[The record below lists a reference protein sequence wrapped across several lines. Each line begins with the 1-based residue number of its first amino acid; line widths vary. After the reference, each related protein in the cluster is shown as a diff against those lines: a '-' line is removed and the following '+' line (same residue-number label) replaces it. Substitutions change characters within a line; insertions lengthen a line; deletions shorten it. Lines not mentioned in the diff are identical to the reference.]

1 MALQISTLFSYVR
14 ALPGTA
20 APLLRVRANYH
31 GASVKFSHSV
41 GPQSPQQAV
50 NPATGPVL
58 GIIKK
63 FTTTAALGS
72 SSQGNRFSS
81 PQQRGGWFW
90 LGKITQA
97 AVLGVSSVALI
108 VSFHTGSLAAMARK
122 VNLNSA
128 EGDWKET
135 KDGLMSMTVKE
146 RRQYYRTSGF
156 VPLEDVPVWTPST
169 GGSEV
174 SHYPRNEKLTQKISV
189 YSGDITK
196 LEIDAIVNAANNT
209 LLGGGGVDGAIHRAA
224 GPVLKKECASLHG
237 CETGEA
243 KITCGYGL
251 PAKYVIHTV
260 GPIAHGGVG
269 EKESKALRACYY
281 NSLRIAADNAARSVA
296 FPCISTGVYGYPPE
310 KAVHEALATVREF
323 LDEHHDK
330 MDRVIFCVFLPTD
343 KELYLQNLPL
353 YFPADDGSVRSKL

>member
-1 MALQISTLFSYVR
+1 MSIILKLNPNYGEQLQLHELSGMALQISTLFSYVR

-135 KDGLMSMTVKE
+135 KGETKQLL
-146 RRQYYRTSGF
+146 Q
-156 VPLEDVPVWTPST
+156 
-169 GGSEV
+169 GSLF
-174 SHYPRNEKLTQKISV
+174 K
-189 YSGDITK
+189 
-196 LEIDAIVNAANNT
+196 
-209 LLGGGGVDGAIHRAA
+209 
-224 GPVLKKECASLHG
+224 
-237 CETGEA
+237 
-243 KITCGYGL
+243 
-251 PAKYVIHTV
+251 
-260 GPIAHGGVG
+260 
-269 EKESKALRACYY
+269 
-281 NSLRIAADNAARSVA
+281 
-296 FPCISTGVYGYPPE
+296 
-310 KAVHEALATVREF
+310 
-323 LDEHHDK
+323 
-330 MDRVIFCVFLPTD
+330 
-343 KELYLQNLPL
+343 
-353 YFPADDGSVRSKL
+353 